1 MGTVR
6 MGPPDDIRNDAKA
19 VIVDRGS
26 EAESYWR
33 DRGYVTEEE
42 VAGTGPMRTL
52 RVEPGRIEPLN
63 QAQVEP
69 GPDDA
74 MKVRMEREK
83 EGAEEESRLEK
94 GEGAPG
100 AVGPT
105 LGISPLKLTPAI
117 EEHEA
122 EVLAEA
128 ERIKQTQESSTQE
141 RGRATPRMPVL
152 QTVEAR
158 DVKAGT
164 ESRTTET
171 TKDTA
176 TRKAESE
183 KATTRKG

>member
-6 MGPPDDIRNDAKA
+6 MGPPDDIHNDDKA

-26 EAESYWR
+26 EGETYWR
-33 DRGYVTEEE
+33 GRGYVTEEE
-42 VAGTGPMRTL
+42 VAGTGPMRTV
-52 RVEPGRIEPLN
+52 RVEPGKVEPLN
-63 QAQVEP
+63 QAQIEP

-83 EGAEEESRLEK
+83 EGAEDESRLQK

-117 EEHEA
+117 EEREA

-128 ERIKQTQESSTQE
+128 ERIQQVQKSSTQE
-141 RGRATPRMPVL
+141 RGRTIPPEPVT

-164 ESRTTET
+164 ESRANETGRDTTNRKTET
-171 TKDTA
+171 
-176 TRKAESE
+176 E